1 MKDARLIRID
11 CAAVEERRDFVE
23 LLSWTKSTFRTKSGL
38 MMMMMM
44 ITMTMMFMIM
54 MVMSKKEGR
63 DFVEMLSWTK
73 STFWTKSGLTIILFL
88 IIIFLIMMMMISLPG
103 GEQSSC
109 SAHQTSGKMDPA
121 QILCFTYIL

>member
-23 LLSWTKSTFRTKSGL
+23 LLSWTKSAFWTKSGL
-38 MMMMMM
+38 MMMM

-121 QILCFTYIL
+121 HISYSTYIL